1 MNKYRLIKSTAIF
14 LIGIMLATTFLGCSQ
29 QKSTEKAATTA
40 GTGTT
45 SAIAES
51 TAVSEEEASSTTSS
65 AVTASNVTTAQTAT
79 AGISVSIGTTGSK
92 DETAPAVS
100 GSSAKTSTMDKRSE
114 TNKNTTVSKSNSTKK
129 STAVSS
135 SSATPPAGTCR
146 LDVECTAILSNK
158 DDLKPGH
165 SNYVPKDGYI
175 IKNYLYKIKS
185 PKDNVYDVLKK
196 ACSDNGVKLTAERT
210 SMGTYI
216 SGIGNIDEKDC
227 GSMSGWKYKVNG
239 NYPAFNVEKYTVSEG
254 DSIVF
259 TYVLK
264 P

>member
-1 MNKYRLIKSTAIF
+1 MNKHKLIQSTAIF
-14 LIGIMLATTFLGCSQ
+14 LIGIIIATAFLGCSQ
-29 QKSTEKAATTA
+29 QKAIEETTPTATAA
-40 GTGTT
+40 

-51 TAVSEEEASSTTSS
+51 TAVSEKATTNTTSS
-65 AVTASNVTTAQTAT
+65 TVTASTVSAVQTTTT
-79 AGISVSIGTTGSK
+79 GISVSIGTTGNK
-92 DETAPAVS
+92 NETAPAIS
-100 GSSAKTSTMDKRSE
+100 GNSAKTSTTDKKSE
-114 TNKNTTVSKSNSTKK
+114 TSESTTVSKSNSTKK
-129 STAVSS
+129 STAVST
-135 SSATPPAGTCR
+135 SSATLPAGTCR

-165 SNYVPKDGYI
+165 SKYVPKDGYI
-175 IKNYLYKIKS
+175 IKNYIYKIKS
-185 PKDNVYDVLKK
+185 PKDNVYEVLKK
-196 ACSDNGVKLTAERT
+196 ACSDNGIKLTAEHT
-210 SMGTYI
+210 TWGTYI

-239 NYPAFNVEKYTVSEG
+239 KYPAFNAEKYIVSEG